1 MYVENMLK
9 LESGAI
15 EEIVGSTM
23 LPALVDKLI
32 ELDMEIGLDGS
43 MHADAKGIFEMELE
57 DILKFADDDENYN
70 SMCASEL
77 LNRKNF
83 KAIMCI

>member
-15 EEIVGSTM
+15 GEIVGSTM

-32 ELDMEIGLDGS
+32 ELD
-43 MHADAKGIFEMELE
+43 ADAKCIFEMELE
-57 DILKFADDDENYN
+57 DIVKFADDDENYN

-77 LNRKNF
+77 LNRKNC
-83 KAIMCI
+83 KAIRLWRN